1 MPLREQQLQTY
12 ADLLR
17 QGELVVFP
25 TETVYGL
32 GASAW
37 NAKAVRKIFE
47 TKGRPADNPLIVHIS
62 NVDMVK
68 QFTPS
73 VSARVKLVMQKFWPG
88 PLTLILRKKEE
99 VPDIVTA
106 GLDTVALR
114 MPNHPVALQLIELSG
129 PLVAPSANKSGRPSP
144 TRPEHIFA
152 DYGKKLPVIDGGP
165 CNIGIES
172 TVLDLTQ
179 NPPLILRPGNI
190 TAADIHSACGFLPR
204 IITAKEATEAHKPKS
219 PGMKYAHYAPKARVA
234 WFDPDQ
240 SLPDSPK
247 ALVLCHSSA
256 PQLPDGFKGLFR
268 NGDFTTFA
276 QELYNN
282 FRQADAEGFPLI
294 LIEKFAPQQL
304 INDERLISLHNR
316 ISKAT
321 GKAD

>member
-1 MPLREQQLQTY
+1 MPVRKEQLQTY
-12 ADLLR
+12 AELLR
-17 QGELVVFP
+17 QGGLVVFP

-37 NAKAVRKIFE
+37 NPGAVKKIFE
-47 TKGRPADNPLIVHIS
+47 VKGRPSDNPLIVHIS

-73 VSARVKLVMQKFWPG
+73 VSARAKLVMQKFWPG
-88 PLTLILRKKEE
+88 PLTLIFRKKPE

-106 GLDTVALR
+106 GLNTVALR
-114 MPNHPVALQLIELSG
+114 MPNHPVALELIQLSG

-179 NPPLILRPGNI
+179 NPPVILRPGNI
-190 TAADIHSACGFLPR
+190 TAADIYEACGFLPVVL
-204 IITAKEATEAHKPKS
+204 TAKDAVDTLTPKS
-219 PGMKYAHYAPKARVA
+219 PGMKYAHYAPKATVR
-234 WFDPDQ
+234 WFDPAKPL
-240 SLPDSPK
+240 SGTPP
-247 ALVLCHSSA
+247 ALVLCHSSEPA
-256 PQLPDGFKGLFR
+256 LPQGFKGLFW
-268 NGDFTTFA
+268 NGNYPAFA
-276 QELYNN
+276 QELYNS
-282 FRQADAEGFPLI
+282 FRQADAEGIPLI
-294 LIEKFAPQQL
+294 LVESFEPQQL
-304 INDERLISLHNR
+304 ASNERLISLHNR

-321 GKAD
+321 GQA